1 MVLAT
6 ATAFDMSAIISAVT
20 SWVTAAIG
28 WVGQFITVITT
39 SGNEIL
45 LVGFIIG
52 LVGLGI
58 GLLRRLAHV
67 F

>member
-1 MVLAT
+1 MPVLAA
-6 ATAFDMSAIISAVT
+6 ATFDMSSIISAV
-20 SWVTAAIG
+20 SAWVTAAIG
-28 WVGQFITVITT
+28 WVGNFITVITT

-52 LVGLGI
+52 LVGLGV

>member
-1 MVLAT
+1 MAT
-6 ATAFDMSAIISAVT
+6 IISAVT

-28 WVGQFITVITT
+28 WIGQFITTITAE
-39 SGNEIL
+39 GHEIL

-52 LVGLGI
+52 MVGLGV